1 MSGVVDFLKELCEPL
16 GDVRFR
22 RMFGGWG
29 LFTGEAMFG
38 LVAGDT
44 LYFKADAETAPLFDA
59 EDLGPFTYQRADR
72 GAVLTSYRRA
82 PERVFDDPDEFRLWA
97 RRAMEAAARR
107 ATDKPARPKRG
118 KKRSPAAD

>member
-1 MSGVVDFLKELCEPL
+1 MSGLVDFLKELCEPI

-29 LFTGEAMFG
+29 LFADEAMFG

-44 LYFKADAETAPLFDA
+44 LYFKADAETAPLFEA

-97 RRAMEAAARR
+97 RRAMAAARR
-107 ATDKPARPKRG
+107 HAADKPKAKRG
-118 KKRSPAAD
+118 RRAPAAG